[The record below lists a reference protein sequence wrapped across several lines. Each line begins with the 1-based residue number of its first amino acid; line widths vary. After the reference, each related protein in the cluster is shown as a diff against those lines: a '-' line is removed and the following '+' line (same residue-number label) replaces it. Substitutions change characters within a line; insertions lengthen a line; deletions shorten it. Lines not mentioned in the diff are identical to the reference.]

1 MSQNVLVDRRLPNE
15 LAERRVTPARESV
28 KLVDQVARPPDLD
41 ANGVWHGENHAIP
54 SVRCQH
60 YSGRRGLNSRQ
71 MAEDV
76 TLGALVATRRK
87 QIGMSQADVA
97 RLVPG
102 LTRSALNSIEQGATK
117 SISGDV
123 ANELVKILPVT
134 MGELL
139 RAMGYELPG
148 PRGTTLPERLLSDLE
163 KAPEEVRAA
172 VQLLLDG
179 WRTQQAASARLAG

>member
-1 MSQNVLVDRRLPNE
+1 MLPGSSRGAINNVE
-15 LAERRVTPARESV
+15 LGITKTVSAE
-28 KLVDQVARPPDLD
+28 
-41 ANGVWHGENHAIP
+41 
-54 SVRCQH
+54 
-60 YSGRRGLNSRQ
+60 
-71 MAEDV
+71 M
-76 TLGALVATRRK
+76 
-87 QIGMSQADVA
+87 
-97 RLVPG
+97 
-102 LTRSALNSIEQGATK
+102 
-117 SISGDV
+117 